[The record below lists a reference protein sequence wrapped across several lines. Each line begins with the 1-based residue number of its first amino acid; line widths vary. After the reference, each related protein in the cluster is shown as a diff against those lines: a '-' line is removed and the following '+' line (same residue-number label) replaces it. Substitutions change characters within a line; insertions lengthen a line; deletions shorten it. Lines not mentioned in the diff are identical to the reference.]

1 MCTESCNGSCMAPDR
16 DPTPEPGRLAAINPL
31 IQLGRLL
38 PTALGDLRTIAD
50 GIRIL
55 PDLLAELASI
65 RARVQTMDDEVRRMR
80 QGVDRLDGEVVAL
93 RESMES
99 ELRDVGLAMH
109 PLRRTSRRLRRRDA
123 DD

>member
-1 MCTESCNGSCMAPDR
+1 VCTESCNGSCMVPDR

-80 QGVDRLDGEVVAL
+80 QGVDRLDGEVVAP

>member
-1 MCTESCNGSCMAPDR
+1 MTPDPDPASQEAPQ
-16 DPTPEPGRLAAINPL
+16 EPGRLASINPL
-31 IQLGRLL
+31 VQLGRLL
-38 PTALGDLRTIAD
+38 PTALQDLRTIAD

-55 PDLLAELASI
+55 PDLLGELGAI

-80 QGVDRLDGEVVAL
+80 QGVARLDGEVVAL

-99 ELRDVGLAMH
+99 ELREVGLAMH
-109 PLRRTSRRLRRRDA
+109 PLRRTTRRLRRRNS

>member
-1 MCTESCNGSCMAPDR
+1 MTPDP
-16 DPTPEPGRLAAINPL
+16 DPTPEQQPPGRLASINPL

-38 PTALGDLRTIAD
+38 PTALQDLRTIAD

-55 PDLLAELASI
+55 PQLLGELAAI
-65 RARVQTMDDEVRRMR
+65 RVRVQTMDDEVRQMR
-80 QGVDRLDGEVVAL
+80 QGVDRLDGEVVAM
-93 RESMES
+93 RESLES

-109 PLRRTSRRLRRRDA
+109 PLRRTTRRLRRRDA

>member
-1 MCTESCNGSCMAPDR
+1 VCTESCNGSCMAPDR

-50 GIRIL
+50 GIHIL

>member
-1 MCTESCNGSCMAPDR
+1 MSDDAN
-16 DPTPEPGRLAAINPL
+16 PTPQEPGRLAGINPL

-38 PTALGDLRTIAD
+38 PTALQDLRTIAD

-55 PDLLAELASI
+55 PDLLGELATI
-65 RARVQTMDDEVRRMR
+65 RARVTTMDDEVRLMR
-80 QGVDRLDGEVVAL
+80 EGVDRLDGQVVAL

-99 ELRDVGLAMH
+99 ELRDVGLAVH
-109 PLRRTSRRLRRRDA
+109 PLRRTTRRLRRNA

>member
-1 MCTESCNGSCMAPDR
+1 
-16 DPTPEPGRLAAINPL
+16 
-31 IQLGRLL
+31 
-38 PTALGDLRTIAD
+38 
-50 GIRIL
+50 
-55 PDLLAELASI
+55 
-65 RARVQTMDDEVRRMR
+65 MDDEVRLMR

-109 PLRRTSRRLRRRDA
+109 PLRRTTRRLRRRNS

>member
-1 MCTESCNGSCMAPDR
+1 MSTDR
-16 DPTPEPGRLAAINPL
+16 DPAADDAAREPGRLGGINPL

-38 PTALGDLRTIAD
+38 PTALQDLRTIAD

-55 PDLLAELASI
+55 PDLLAELAAI

-80 QGVDRLDGEVVAL
+80 QGVDRLDGEVVAM
-93 RESMES
+93 RESMEA

-109 PLRRTSRRLRRRDA
+109 PLRRTTRRLRRRNPDE
-123 DD
+123 

>member
-1 MCTESCNGSCMAPDR
+1 MSD
-16 DPTPEPGRLAAINPL
+16 DDTPSHQDPGRLAGINPL

-38 PTALGDLRTIAD
+38 PTALQDLRKIAE
-50 GIRIL
+50 GMQVL
-55 PDLLAELASI
+55 PELLAELTTI
-65 RARVQTMDDEVRRMR
+65 RARVATMDDEVRSMR
-80 QGVDRLDGEVVAL
+80 EGVDRLDGEVVAL

-109 PLRRTSRRLRRRDA
+109 PLRRTTRRLRRNA